1 MVRFSVSDTGIGIP
15 EAKQK
20 KIFESF
26 VQAETE
32 THSRYG
38 GSGLGLTISKRLVEL
53 HGGRMEVNSK
63 PGLGSVFSFYLPLEI
78 SDELVIEQNDM
89 KAVASPGKMSAMRIL
104 LVEDNAMNQM
114 VAIDTLQSYIP
125 GINIKTADNGNQAIE
140 LMKVHDFDV
149 VLMDIQMPLMNG
161 YEATRLIRAKFNEP
175 KRLVK
180 IIAMTAGA
188 LPSEVQKG
196 YEAGVDDYIIKPFTP
211 EVLIQKLEKAYAHS
225 AIN

>member
-15 EAKQK
+15 EERQK

-26 VQAETE
+26 VQVDSE
-32 THSRYG
+32 THSRFG
-38 GSGLGLTISKRLVEL
+38 GTGLGLTISKRLVEL
-53 HGGRMEVNSK
+53 HGGRIEVNSK

-78 SDELVIEQNDM
+78 TDISYIEKTDLTEVTLPNKLSDL
-89 KAVASPGKMSAMRIL
+89 RIL

-125 GINIKTADNGNQAIE
+125 GIKIRTADNGNQAIE
-140 LMKVHDFDV
+140 MIKENNFDV

-161 YEATRLIRAKFNEP
+161 YEATQVIRTKFAEP
-175 KRLVK
+175 KRSVK

-188 LPSEVQKG
+188 LPTEVQKG

-211 EVLIQKLEKAYAHS
+211 EILLQKLEKVS
-225 AIN
+225 SRQK